1 MGHSVLLPALACQHR
16 AEMPVVM
23 CDVCCGVQSVQ
34 CAVYTDLPRL
44 GRGLACQPCHDS
56 LSPGVGGE
64 AGLRALGG
72 GRGPVSLPWRLVWR
86 LCAAE
91 AGAGTRGRSWA
102 WPGGHQTPAGPA
114 IITRQ
119 LTSGI
124 TGHWPGTSVTTLR
137 PVRLGDMARRYP
149 SSSYDS
155 RYSRGYMSVN
165 SSSYLA
171 GDRREGVS
179 YR

>member
-1 MGHSVLLPALACQHR
+1 M
-16 AEMPVVM
+16 
-23 CDVCCGVQSVQ
+23 
-34 CAVYTDLPRL
+34 
-44 GRGLACQPCHDS
+44 
-56 LSPGVGGE
+56 
-64 AGLRALGG
+64 
-72 GRGPVSLPWRLVWR
+72 
-86 LCAAE
+86 
-91 AGAGTRGRSWA
+91 
-102 WPGGHQTPAGPA
+102 
-114 IITRQ
+114 
-119 LTSGI
+119 
-124 TGHWPGTSVTTLR
+124 R

>member
-1 MGHSVLLPALACQHR
+1 M
-16 AEMPVVM
+16 
-23 CDVCCGVQSVQ
+23 
-34 CAVYTDLPRL
+34 
-44 GRGLACQPCHDS
+44 
-56 LSPGVGGE
+56 
-64 AGLRALGG
+64 
-72 GRGPVSLPWRLVWR
+72 
-86 LCAAE
+86 E
-91 AGAGTRGRSWA
+91 AGAQSASPGLEAGQQRLVQRPGPGHRGQWPLVGPRPGLEVTR
-102 WPGGHQTPAGPA
+102 HQRGPA

-119 LTSGI
+119 LTGI
-124 TGHWPGTSVTTLR
+124 TGHWPGTTSVTTVR

-165 SSSYLA
+165 TSSYLA

>member
-1 MGHSVLLPALACQHR
+1 MC
-16 AEMPVVM
+16 VV
-23 CDVCCGVQSVQ
+23 VCRVCSVQ
-34 CAVYTDLPRL
+34 YTLTFPDWAGAWRVSPAMTASAQGWAVRP
-44 GRGLACQPCHDS
+44 GRGLWVEDGAPS
-56 LSPGVGGE
+56 ASPG
-64 AGLRALGG
+64 
-72 GRGPVSLPWRLVWR
+72 LVWR

>member
-1 MGHSVLLPALACQHR
+1 MQ
-16 AEMPVVM
+16 
-23 CDVCCGVQSVQ
+23 Q
-34 CAVYTDLPRL
+34 
-44 GRGLACQPCHDS
+44 
-56 LSPGVGGE
+56 
-64 AGLRALGG
+64 
-72 GRGPVSLPWRLVWR
+72 RLVQ
-86 LCAAE
+86 
-91 AGAGTRGRSWA
+91 
-102 WPGGHQTPAGPA
+102 GHQRPVLGPRPGLEVTRDQRGPA